1 MFVYSKFRQVQ
12 KRKLFEKVV
21 VSKKTTMHYVRVV
34 KVLNVC
40 FNRVPISKILMRPI
54 AMSNY
59 LNGNCIDYICMY
71 LCVYLSVLWDTTPRK
86 NRPKVQLNL
95 ESIFNKNG
103 NKDGRVPVQA
113 T

>member
-1 MFVYSKFRQVQ
+1 VFQPRTDLENLDEADRDV
-12 KRKLFEKVV
+12 E
-21 VSKKTTMHYVRVV
+21 
-34 KVLNVC
+34 
-40 FNRVPISKILMRPI
+40 
-54 AMSNY
+54 
-59 LNGNCIDYICMY
+59 
-71 LCVYLSVLWDTTPRK
+71 LSVLWDTTPRK